1 MTDAAPF
8 FADVAD
14 APKGA
19 DVRWVTAQDGVR
31 LRAALWPE
39 GTKGTVLL
47 FPGRTEYIEKYGP
60 AAGEFARRG
69 YAMACIDW
77 RGQGLSDRPL
87 ADRMTGH
94 VRRFREFQLDV
105 AALVALAQSNG
116 MPQPF
121 FLAAHSMG
129 GSIGLRAL
137 YDGLPVRAAAF
148 SAPMWGIRIHPALRP
163 MAWALSTFSRPLKR
177 GHHYAPG
184 TSAVTYVAEAP
195 FADNVLTRDPVMYEF
210 MQRQVRSHP
219 ELALGGP
226 SLHWLNEAL
235 LDCLDLRRKPSPALP
250 CYTALGTLERVV
262 DPALI
267 HDRMTRWPGGRL
279 DMVPGAEHEVMM
291 EAPAI
296 RALFYDRATALFDA
310 NR

>member
-1 MTDAAPF
+1 
-8 FADVAD
+8 
-14 APKGA
+14 
-19 DVRWVTAQDGVR
+19 
-31 LRAALWPE
+31 
-39 GTKGTVLL
+39 
-47 FPGRTEYIEKYGP
+47 
-60 AAGEFARRG
+60 
-69 YAMACIDW
+69 
-77 RGQGLSDRPL
+77 
-87 ADRMTGH
+87 
-94 VRRFREFQLDV
+94 
-105 AALVALAQSNG
+105 
-116 MPQPF
+116 
-121 FLAAHSMG
+121 
-129 GSIGLRAL
+129 
-137 YDGLPVRAAAF
+137 
-148 SAPMWGIRIHPALRP
+148 
-163 MAWALSTFSRPLKR
+163 
-177 GHHYAPG
+177 
-184 TSAVTYVAEAP
+184 
-195 FADNVLTRDPVMYEF
+195 